1 MQCLIKGCC
10 FLFQHIPYEVFE
22 FHKNFEQQYVFQH
35 LERSSIFPFLLV
47 NIGSGVSVIKVRLE
61 VTLHIATP
69 RDMALL
75 SVARVFFL
83 SVFGESISMKK
94 KHQGRILGGGPKA
107 PTPLH
112 C

>member
-61 VTLHIATP
+61 LTLHIATP

-75 SVARVFFL
+75 SVARAFFV
-83 SVFGESISMKK
+83 SVW
-94 KHQGRILGGGPKA
+94 
-107 PTPLH
+107 
-112 C
+112 